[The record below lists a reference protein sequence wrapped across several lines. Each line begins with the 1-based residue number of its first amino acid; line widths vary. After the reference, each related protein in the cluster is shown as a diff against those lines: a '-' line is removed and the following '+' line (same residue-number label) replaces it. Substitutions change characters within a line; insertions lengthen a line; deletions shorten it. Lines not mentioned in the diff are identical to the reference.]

1 MKRLFFILV
10 IIFGCNKNTE
20 ESNVNNDVD
29 KINKGNTMS
38 SLKAKMETSKG
49 DILLELEFEK
59 TPMTVA
65 NFVGLAEG
73 KIQNDAK
80 PLGTPYYDGIIF
92 HRVIPDFMIQ
102 TGDPEGTGRGGPG
115 YNFPDEIDPSLTHS
129 GPGILSMANAGA
141 GTNGSQFFI
150 THKETPWLD
159 GKHTVFGRVVEGQ
172 SVVNAIE
179 QNDIILA
186 VSIIRE
192 GDAAKAFDAAKIFES
207 EQAKQKEIAV
217 AKAKE
222 MEEKIAKMSEGATT
236 TSSGLKYIIQE
247 QGDGNKPHTGDRV
260 SVHYSGYLTDGTKFD
275 SSYDRNKPFEFP
287 LGQGRVIKGWDEGV
301 ALLNIGTKAKF
312 FIPANLAYGS
322 RGAGGVIPPNATLI
336 FEVELLDIVPGHDH
350 SDPNH
355 TH

>member
-1 MKRLFFILV
+1 MTVTNLTKEIIEKFIPSRENNSRKGDNGKVLIVGGSYIYHGAPALSSLAALRSGSDLV
-10 IIFGCNKNTE
+10 YTC
-20 ESNVNNDVD
+20 VP
-29 KINKGNTMS
+29 KINAFSTRSISPDLIVIPMADSKLTRGTVNKLLGQVPVDIDSVAIGMGLAIQDIEAIKLLVKSLLDRNVRVSLDAS
-38 SLKAKMETSKG
+38 SLIKE
-49 DILLELEFEK
+49 IL
-59 TPMTVA
+59 P
-65 NFVGLAEG
+65 
-73 KIQNDAK
+73 
-80 PLGTPYYDGIIF
+80 II
-92 HRVIPDFMIQ
+92 
-102 TGDPEGTGRGGPG
+102 
-115 YNFPDEIDPSLTHS
+115 
-129 GPGILSMANAGA
+129 
-141 GTNGSQFFI
+141 
-150 THKETPWLD
+150 
-159 GKHTVFGRVVEGQ
+159 EGQ
-172 SVVNAIE
+172 NVVNAIE

-207 EQAKQKEIAV
+207 EQAKQKEIAA

-247 QGDGNKPHTGDRV
+247 QGDGDKPHAGDRV
-260 SVHYSGYLTDGTKFD
+260 SVHYSGYLLDGTKFD
-275 SSYDRNKPFEFP
+275 SSYDRKKPFEFS

-350 SDPNH
+350 GDPNH